1 LSPPWLTEVVV
12 EHNAKAAC
20 FLVFL
25 LPSFGTC
32 SLQPAKLLLQLGS
45 FLGIRFVFSKLQAFA
60 AGHFLNHVMP
70 SREMI
75 LQQDT
80 PAVYA
85 GEAPPHR
92 ATNWFLFQY
101 MSSSEFQQG
110 FRRAEVSSM
119 AWHFTCSNLP
129 AHVLALS
136 MDHRWAGCT

>member
-1 LSPPWLTEVVV
+1 MV
-12 EHNAKAAC
+12 EHNAKLHAFWFFCCLVLAHVPYSLRSFC
-20 FLVFL
+20 FSLVHFWESDL
-25 LPSFGTC
+25 F
-32 SLQPAKLLLQLGS
+32 
-45 FLGIRFVFSKLQAFA
+45 FSKLQAFA